1 LTNPDANC
9 ADARPARKRLP
20 ASVSALST
28 SYARLSVAKLSVT
41 TANSVKAVALRSLN
55 SRRQVLVEKK
65 PGVSVSLLITGGEI
79 SVRRARS

>member
-1 LTNPDANC
+1 LTNRDANY
-9 ADARPARKRLP
+9 ADAKPARKKLP
-20 ASVSALST
+20 ASVSALSIF
-28 SYARLSVAKLSVT
+28 YAPPSVAKLFVT
-41 TANSVKAVALRSLN
+41 TASCVKAVALRSLN